1 MKTIQ
6 KIKSFVS
13 IILVMTFVLNT
24 LHLNAQ
30 EEKQSLSISLMYH
43 KIVNGESFI
52 KITTSHKGKDG
63 WEEAKN
69 IPFEIY
75 KIRDT
80 TTTHLGKGITDMHG
94 AAKYIFPKGSIEVEN
109 TIELR
114 ITNHLKFEDTVESL
128 YFKDVNLVAELTV
141 GNDGKLITALLKDSE
156 GNPIAEE
163 GLKVQVQRMFKGLN
177 IGEGTFYTD
186 ETGAISVPIEEDY
199 HSFDGNLIFEVVIE
213 EHDEYGTVR
222 TLMPADFGIKGT
234 DLSTFDKRTMWSPV
248 NKTPKFFLIFP
259 NIILLGILGI
269 FVYLASNLKKIS
281 KS

>member
-13 IILVMTFVLNT
+13 ILLVMTFVLSAFNS
-24 LHLNAQ
+24 NAQ
-30 EEKQSLSISLMYH
+30 EEKQSLSISLTYN
-43 KIVNGESFI
+43 KIVDGDSFI
-52 KITTSHKGKDG
+52 KIITSFKGKDG

-75 KIRDT
+75 KIGDVET
-80 TTTHLGKGITDMHG
+80 LLGKGMTDMHG
-94 AAKYIFPKGSIEVEN
+94 VAIYIFPKGIIEAEN

-114 ITNHLKFEDTVESL
+114 TTNHLKFEDTTESL
-128 YFKDVNLVAELTV
+128 YFKDVNLFAELTL
-141 GNDGKLITALLKDSE
+141 NDDGKLITALLKDNQ

-163 GLKVQVQRMFKGLN
+163 GLKVQVRRLIKGL
-177 IGEGTFYTD
+177 GVGDGTYYTD
-186 ETGAISVPIEEDY
+186 EAGEISVPIEEDF
-199 HSFDGNLIFEVVIE
+199 HSFDGNLIFEVVLE

-222 TLMPADFGIKGT
+222 ALMNADFGIKGT

-259 NIILLGILGI
+259 NLILLGILGI
-269 FVYLASNLKKIS
+269 FLYLIINLKKIS